1 MDIDDL
7 LGLLFGDAE
16 YYDSCC
22 EQRVHNALT
31 AQMHEAFLARKLS
44 VEYNTKESTLNE

>member
-7 LGLLFGDAE
+7 LGLLFGNDE
-16 YYDSCC
+16 YFVERC
-22 EQRVHNALT
+22 EKRVHNALT

-44 VEYNTKESTLNE
+44 VDFNPTESSLSE